1 MSYEQ
6 HHVIQTHCMA
16 QLMLRFEWLPRKS
29 ATHLM
34 SREATMSRIV
44 RLVLFLPTFAPSYFS
59 LIASFPRKRI
69 RYVKTRLNVAHSL
82 HLKFVIQHKK
92 LIEYPHW
99 GSVSRELGLV
109 VQLSK
114 QDFFPAS

>member
-1 MSYEQ
+1 M
-6 HHVIQTHCMA
+6 
-16 QLMLRFEWLPRKS
+16 
-29 ATHLM
+29 
-34 SREATMSRIV
+34 
-44 RLVLFLPTFAPSYFS
+44 
-59 LIASFPRKRI
+59 
-69 RYVKTRLNVAHSL
+69 KTRLNVAHSL